1 MPTVSEVFV
10 PLLSKMKSLYSR
22 LYNHKDCK
30 IPKLYDQSLEDDNR
44 GNPFVTRWFRYFII
58 VIVHTQCVWVTW
70 INQSG
75 GNPAERCR
83 HESESIH
90 YLRSNL
96 CAPASELCWFT
107 ATTASWPDLSLISIF
122 ALMIHYLLTT
132 FTGILQRLVKYD
144 LSFVPLYV
152 TSGGAQPWMFKL
164 SILLY
169 MFAFIALQINK
180 FLMK

>member
-1 MPTVSEVFV
+1 MKFLRLRLQYLEYFV
-10 PLLSKMKSLYSR
+10 LLMSTNCSR
-22 LYNHKDCK
+22 FKGFQ
-30 IPKLYDQSLEDDNR
+30 IPKLYINNLEDDNK
-44 GNPFVTRWFRYFII
+44 GNSIVTQWFRYIII
-58 VIVHTQCVWVTW
+58 VIVCTQCVWVTR

-83 HESESIH
+83 HERESIH

-132 FTGILQRLVKYD
+132 LTGILQRLAKYD
-144 LSFVPLYV
+144 LSCAPLYV
-152 TSGGAQPWMFKL
+152 PSGRGRAIPEMFKL
-164 SILLY
+164 SIMY
-169 MFAFIALQINK
+169 VCVYGINK
-180 FLMK
+180 